1 MGGARVGIIE
11 ALVGA
16 PTSGVASPHRTSVH
30 CYVSEATLPPA
41 RHDAPIR
48 HAAPVYDASGGSADE
63 QTSTQLLVPNVS
75 DRYAMSKRND
85 RTAGV
90 ARAAAGSL
98 DSTIATRLLAST
110 ETNRASQ
117 PNTTHH
123 HPRVPRGRGTRL

>member
-1 MGGARVGIIE
+1 MGGTRVGIIE

-30 CYVSEATLPPA
+30 CYGSEATLPPA

-63 QTSTQLLVPNVS
+63 QTSTQLLVPNVCA
-75 DRYAMSKRND
+75 DRYAMNEQAGNE

-98 DSTIATRLLAST
+98 D
-110 ETNRASQ
+110 
-117 PNTTHH
+117 
-123 HPRVPRGRGTRL
+123 